1 MPPFGRAD
9 HRILLPIERHSVG
22 VQRGCATIS
31 RMSGPHD
38 RSIRPF
44 ALEDAATILART
56 PATLCALLRDLPESW
71 INAHEGGDTWS
82 PFDVIG
88 HLIHADRTNWIPRAI
103 TILEHGDAKPFVEFD
118 RFAHFEDSKGR
129 TLSSLLDEFAA
140 VRQASVAALRRTVT
154 AADLGRVGQHPA
166 LGVVTLQQL
175 LAAWVVHDLDHLMQI
190 SRVLARQY
198 TDAVGPWRQYLR
210 IVREP

>member
-1 MPPFGRAD
+1 
-9 HRILLPIERHSVG
+9 
-22 VQRGCATIS
+22 
-31 RMSGPHD
+31 MSACHD
-38 RSIRPF
+38 RTVRPF
-44 ALEDAATILART
+44 VLEDAATILART
-56 PATLCALLRDLPESW
+56 PATVSALLRDLPEKW

-88 HLIHADRTNWIPRAI
+88 HLIHADRTNWMPRAM
-103 TILEHGDAKPFVEFD
+103 TILEHGAAQPFVEFD
-118 RFAHFEDSKGR
+118 RFAHFENSKRR
-129 TLSSLLDEFAA
+129 TLSSLLDEFTA
-140 VRQASVAALRRTVT
+140 VRKASVEELLGTVT
-154 AADLGRVGQHPA
+154 AADLGRAGQHPA